1 MASRAI
7 FLDRDN
13 TLVEDPGFIERPE
26 QVKLLP
32 DVPAALRRFHA
43 CGYRIIVV
51 SNQSGI
57 ARGLF
62 DETQLGRIHD
72 RLRELL
78 AAQGVQVDGIYY
90 CPYLD
95 GPEAV
100 VEAYRCDSDLR
111 KPQPGM
117 LRQAAREH
125 DLDLARSW
133 MIGDRGTDVAA
144 GAAAGCRTIL
154 VSRARAPYNG
164 VQPDH
169 VVETLMEAARVVEQE
184 HNRTS
189 EHRPELGDETSRR
202 LLTEI
207 RDALD
212 RQGRRATQD
221 DFSLIRLVG
230 SLMQMLAI
238 VAAIWGVI
246 GIFSSGN
253 GPVAAISRF
262 GLAIFLQLVAIT
274 IHLMDRR
281 R

>member
-1 MASRAI
+1 MPAATGSSSYRTSRASRA
-7 FLDRDN
+7 
-13 TLVEDPGFIERPE
+13 
-26 QVKLLP
+26 
-32 DVPAALRRFHA
+32 A
-43 CGYRIIVV
+43 
-51 SNQSGI
+51 
-57 ARGLF
+57 LF

-100 VEAYRCDSDLR
+100 VEAYRRDSDLR

-133 MIGDRGTDVAA
+133 MIGDRSSDVAA

-164 VQPDH
+164 IRPDH
-169 VVETLMEAARVVEQE
+169 VVETLMEAARVVEQDQ
-184 HNRTS
+184 NRTTES
-189 EHRPELGDETSRR
+189 AEQANRR

-221 DFSLIRLVG
+221 DFSLIRLIG
-230 SLMQMLAI
+230 SLMQMLAV
-238 VAAIWGVI
+238 VAALWGVV
-246 GIFSSGN
+246 GLFGDVN
-253 GPVAAISRF
+253 EAVRAIARF
-262 GLAIFLQLVAIT
+262 GLAIFLQLVALT
-274 IHLMDRR
+274 IHLVDRR